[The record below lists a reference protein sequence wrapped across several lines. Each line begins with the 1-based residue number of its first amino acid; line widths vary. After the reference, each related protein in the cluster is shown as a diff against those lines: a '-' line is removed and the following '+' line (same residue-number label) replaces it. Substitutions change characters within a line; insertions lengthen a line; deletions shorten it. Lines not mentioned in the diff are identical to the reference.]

1 VRFGITCCVVVR
13 KTEVAE
19 SPLAG
24 LTLGHRQNLR
34 ALSDITS
41 YGDRNQQMPL
51 LVTVILSRI
60 DLMYNVSTIVVSVSS
75 LPRQRRVPASAVS
88 FLVGVIGI
96 GRKAGNF
103 RIPEIGKGRKLKII
117 YLFKTFLFFFVWE
130 TNGVFGWKN
139 LSVLPPAS
147 HPLA

>member
-1 VRFGITCCVVVR
+1 MRFGITCCVVVR

-96 GRKAGNF
+96 GRKAGNSNSGF
-103 RIPEIGKGRKLKII
+103 RRLGKG
-117 YLFKTFLFFFVWE
+117 E
-130 TNGVFGWKN
+130 N
-139 LSVLPPAS
+139 
-147 HPLA
+147 